1 MSPPLR
7 TMIEQAD
14 FSAGMAR
21 DVAPPLT
28 SPAGA
33 VDLVNVLLDE
43 DGSVYRR
50 GGSVYKSLGGL
61 GEDGLTWL
69 TDLYLK
75 PGQRTIAASETEF
88 GALASDDVTF
98 GSLGGTGLSEPAQS
112 AALQDI
118 LFIGGGY
125 LYGGSLKSATYS
137 TGTISVTN
145 GSTTVTG
152 SGTTWNTLVDAGM
165 LLQIGSERVYVVEQ
179 INSTTQLTLRDPYE
193 GSTATGTA
201 YTLDPVYRVDVAD
214 PYEDWDFVCV
224 CANRIVV
231 ASGTTIKFT
240 EINNPHSFTNYLGT
254 TNSHSLPEGAE
265 IVGVATSGQTVLI
278 FTVRGIYTLDGLA
291 LSITDGNGNPQH
303 RIQQLSSEI
312 VLAGAPGLAGS
323 GQQLVVPATD
333 GVYLMDGIS
342 QPVRISRPIDRLYRR
357 RVSSGYKL
365 GGAAV
370 YRNHYLLPFL
380 DRFSGE
386 VRDLFVCRLD
396 RPLRSRG
403 QVIYPWT
410 RFDGDGGEVRAFAV
424 RNTVGARLPLLLGA
438 QRRSPSRILDCSGFF
453 EPTHENEVDA
463 DGSAHQLDLITRDY
477 ETGAGTENVVREL
490 VLRYELV
497 GQQEP
502 VLKTARSAGAIE
514 AGYALWGQGL
524 WGAFNWAAE
533 EAGASFVSLSDVPV
547 SDERQIHKCRVNKKD
562 RYARFRIRSY
572 GPAAYCALRSI
583 SLRVRPSGA
592 TRR

>member
-1 MSPPLR
+1 
-7 TMIEQAD
+7 
-14 FSAGMAR
+14 MAR
-21 DVAPPLT
+21 DVAPPLI

-33 VDLVNVLLDE
+33 VDLVNALLDE

-50 GGSVYKSLGGL
+50 GGSAYKSAAGL
-61 GEDGLTWL
+61 GEAGLTWIA
-69 TDLYLK
+69 DLYLK
-75 PGQRTIAASETEF
+75 PGHRTITSSETQF
-88 GALASDDVTF
+88 GALADDDSTLVPV
-98 GSLGGTGLSEPAQS
+98 GGGGLVEPAQA
-112 AALQDI
+112 AALED
-118 LFIGGGY
+118 LMFIGGGR

-137 TGTISVTN
+137 TGTISVTQ

-165 LLQIGSERVYVVEQ
+165 LLQVGNDRVYVVEQ
-179 INSTTQLTLRDPYE
+179 INSTTQLTLRDPYQ
-193 GSTATGTA
+193 GGTA
-201 YTLDPVYRVDVAD
+201 SGLSYTLDPVYKVDVAD

-240 EINNPHSFTNYLGT
+240 EVNNPHTFTNFLGT
-254 TNSHSLPEGAE
+254 TNLHTLPEGAE
-265 IVGVATSGQTVLI
+265 IVGLATSGQTVLI
-278 FTVRGIYTLDGLA
+278 FTIRGIYTLDGLA

-312 VLAGAPGLAGS
+312 VLAGATGLAGS
-323 GQQLVVPATD
+323 GQQIVVPATD
-333 GVYLMDGIS
+333 GVYLMDGVS
-342 QPVRISRPIDRLYRR
+342 QPTRISRPIDRLYRR
-357 RVSSGYKL
+357 RVSSGYRL
-365 GGAAV
+365 GGAVV

-380 DRFSGE
+380 DRFSGD

-424 RNTVGARLPLLLGA
+424 RNSVGSRLPLLLGA
-438 QRRSPSRILDCSGFF
+438 QRRSPSRVLDCSGFF

-463 DGSAHQLDLITRDY
+463 DGTPHELDIVTRDY
-477 ETGAGTENVVREL
+477 ETGAGTENIVRDL

-502 VLKTARSAGAIE
+502 VLKTARGAGAIE

-524 WGAFNWAAE
+524 WGSFNWAAE
-533 EAGASFVSLSDVPV
+533 EAGASFIPLGDVPV
-547 SDERQIHKCRVNKKD
+547 SDERGIHKVRVNKRD
-562 RYARFRIRSY
+562 RYARFRIRSH
-572 GPAAYCALRSI
+572 GPAAYCALRSLA
-583 SLRVRPSGA
+583 LRVRPSGA